1 MLGQGSSVMDGWMAL
16 GDWHWPVQAPKSGF
30 TVSGCNELATVFW
43 LELTEKGFSEDCTL
57 AHVKRVG

>member
-1 MLGQGSSVMDGWMAL
+1 MDGWMAL

-43 LELTEKGFSEDCTL
+43 LELTERGFSEDCTL